1 MVRNQK
7 GFSLVELVITMA
19 LLAMV
24 SLAVSGFI
32 ATGSRTYVNTNR
44 EIQVQ
49 KEAQLSI
56 NQMTDI
62 MIDVEKG
69 VQYVDGTCE

>member
-24 SLAVSGFI
+24 SLAVSGFLS
-32 ATGSRTYVNTNR
+32 TGSRSYVNTNR

-62 MIDVEKG
+62 IIDVEKG
-69 VQYVDGTCE
+69 VWN